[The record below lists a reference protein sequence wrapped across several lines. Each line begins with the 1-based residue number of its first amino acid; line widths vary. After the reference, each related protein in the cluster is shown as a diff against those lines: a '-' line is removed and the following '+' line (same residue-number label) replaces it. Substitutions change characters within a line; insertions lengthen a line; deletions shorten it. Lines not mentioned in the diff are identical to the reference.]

1 MKKLY
6 SYDLGLCYGQGIGL
20 FVEDSD
26 VVESAIGRNIYWGDI
41 AGKHSSID
49 GPLGRAELTEVL
61 CSSAFLEEFERVVGH
76 IGLNPIAHLR
86 ENGDLDDEEG

>member
-6 SYDLGLCYGQGIGL
+6 SYDLGLYYGQGIGL

-26 VVESAIGRNIYWGDI
+26 VVESAIGKNIHWGDI

-49 GPLGRAELTEVL
+49 GPLERAELTEIL
-61 CSSAFLEEFERVVGH
+61 CSPAFLEEFQRIVGQV
-76 IGLNPIAHLR
+76 GLNPIAYLR
-86 ENGDLDDEEG
+86 ENGRLDDEEE